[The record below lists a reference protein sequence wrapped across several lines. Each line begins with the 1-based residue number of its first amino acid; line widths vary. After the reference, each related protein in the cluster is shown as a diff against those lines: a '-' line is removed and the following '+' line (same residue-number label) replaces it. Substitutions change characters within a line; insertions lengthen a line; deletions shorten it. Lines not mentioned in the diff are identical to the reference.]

1 MGVVEYASILYN
13 CLIGFLITSFILI
26 CLYLRKI
33 HNYWKDRGILYEKPI
48 PIIGNL
54 GFIMRRSVWDFC
66 YEIKNKHPRDY
77 FGIFLAWTPVLMV
90 QSPELAKGI
99 LSKDFEYFSDRYLY
113 SGYSDPLGSLNLFT
127 VKNPMWKKLR
137 YELSPMF
144 TSLKLKS
151 VTELMNA
158 NATELVNK
166 IKRDYIDDNKVINLK
181 ELFSMYASDT
191 VAYNVFGIRVSI
203 LNDKP
208 SPLWKITSH
217 MVKWT
222 FWRGFE
228 FSLIFLVPAMATLLR
243 LQFFSAAATE
253 YIKNL
258 FWSVAKERN
267 ITRSSNDKDLLN
279 LLIKLKE
286 KLKDSV
292 EPGSPLID
300 DIILAQAAVFILG
313 SIETSSTTLSYLLH
327 ELSHHSEVQQKLYN
341 EISEAVKLKGK
352 EILEYQDL
360 LELKYLTACIHETLR
375 KHTPVAYLDR
385 LCLKDYK
392 INDNFTIEKGTPVFI
407 NVLAIHY
414 NEKYYP
420 EPLKWKPERFLN
432 KSETDNSDF
441 TFLPFG
447 EGPRFCIGKRYGMM
461 QIRASLAQLLLKYKV
476 EPALPYNVETDPYS
490 FFMAPKDGLSVK
502 FVQR

>member
-1 MGVVEYASILYN
+1 MGVAENISIFN
-13 CLIGFLITSFILI
+13 CLIGLLITSFILI

-33 HNYWKDRGILYEKPI
+33 YSYWKDRGIPYEKPI

-66 YEIKNKHPRDY
+66 YEIRNRHPRDY

-90 QSPELAKGI
+90 QSPELAKRI
-99 LSKDFEYFSDRYLY
+99 LSKDFEYFPDRYLY
-113 SGYSDPLGSLNLFT
+113 SGFADPLGSLNLFT
-127 VKNPMWKKLR
+127 VKNPLWKKLR

-151 VTELMNA
+151 VTELMNE
-158 NATELVNK
+158 NATELVKK
-166 IKRDYIDDNKVINLK
+166 IKRDYIDDNKVVNLK
-181 ELFSMYASDT
+181 ELFSMYTSDT
-191 VAYNVFGIRVSI
+191 VAYSVFGIRVSI

-208 SPLWKITSH
+208 SPLWNITSH

-228 FSLIFLVPAMATLLR
+228 FSLIFLVPFMATLLR

-258 FWSVAKERN
+258 FWNVVKERN
-267 ITRSSNDKDLLN
+267 ITKSSKEKDLLN

-292 EPGSPLID
+292 EPGSPLVD

-313 SIETSSTTLSYLLH
+313 SVETSSTTLSYILH
-327 ELSHHSEVQQKLYN
+327 ELSYHPEVQQKLYN
-341 EISEAVKLKGK
+341 EISEAVKLKEK
-352 EILEYQDL
+352 DVLEYDDL
-360 LELKYLTACIHETLR
+360 LELKYLTACIYETLR
-375 KHTPVAYLDR
+375 KYASVAYLDR
-385 LCLKDYK
+385 LCINDYK
-392 INDNFTIEKGTPVFI
+392 LDDNFTIKKGTPVFI

-420 EPLKWKPERFLN
+420 EPEKWLPERFLN
-432 KSETDNSDF
+432 KSDSINTDF

-476 EPALPYNVETDPYS
+476 EPAVPYNVKTDPHAVIMS
-490 FFMAPKDGLSVK
+490 PKDGLSVK
-502 FVQR
+502 FVPR